1 MEKMI
6 SRFTRENAIE
16 YSGILYFYVK
26 IR

>member
-16 YSGILYFYVK
+16 YSNILYFYVK